1 MDINKQY
8 AFLKYVA
15 LALIVTLKSTLVMA
29 YTYDE
34 TLQDYASS
42 FSAVT
47 GPATLYSY
55 QKNPVT
61 GISSGLNFPVTWQ
74 TLSAGQD
81 MRLKLLV
88 PPGVD
93 YGSIYIQ
100 AMSMDAF
107 IGTCEGLNTTCALGL
122 TNASPM
128 FWPQTRPTT
137 SDYPALTMPKIVSL
151 VVKAAATS
159 SFTFTSLAITWH
171 IKDAALYQAWR
182 SARSWAGG
190 SGDCDGLGGEYCG
203 TGTGTPTNPDPGT
216 TPTTTPLTSITLSPS
231 TLTSG
236 QSATS
241 TIVPNTGATLPTC
254 TSSNAS
260 LVSIAGSKVALIG
273 TVSSNTTVMIT
284 CGNTTS
290 VLIVKAPVGAATGY
304 CVSETADVSGKISIK
319 VALTPATGDVNK
331 TATVWVAAWLPANAF
346 FMNESVLFL
355 MDKDKAWRQITSP
368 ILAEAAFEIGKKL
381 EAPTFLTIPTGVYSV
396 EKNILEASGVKLY
409 AGYIPVGETEMKVV
423 GPVWPSSAC
432 SN

>member
-15 LALIVTLKSTLVMA
+15 LALIVTIKSTLVMA

-107 IGTCEGLNTTCALGL
+107 IGTCEGVTNTCTLGL
-122 TNASPM
+122 TNASPV
-128 FWPQTRPTT
+128 FWPQTPIT
-137 SDYPALTMPKIVSL
+137 SGEYPALTTPKIVSL
-151 VVKAAATS
+151 VVKASATNA
-159 SFTFTSLAITWH
+159 FTFTSLAITWH
-171 IKDAALYQAWR
+171 IKDPALYQAWR
-182 SARSWAGG
+182 SARNWAGG
-190 SGDCDGLGGEYCG
+190 TGDCDGLNGEYCL
-203 TGTGTPTNPDPGT
+203 GTPGNTIP
-216 TPTTTPLTSITLSPS
+216 TPTTTPLTSITLSS
-231 TLTSG
+231 GTLTSG
-236 QSATS
+236 NSATS
-241 TIVPNTGATLPTC
+241 TIIPNTGATLPSC

-260 LVSIAGSKVALIG
+260 LVSIAGNRVSLTG
-273 TVSSNTTVMIT
+273 TVTQNTTVIIT
-284 CGNTTS
+284 CGS
-290 VLIVKAPVGAATGY
+290 VSANLIVKAAVGAATGN
-304 CVSETADVSGKISIK
+304 CVGETADANGKITVRI
-319 VALTPATGDVNK
+319 ALTPATGDANK

-346 FMNESVLFL
+346 FMNESVVFFL
-355 MDKDKAWRQITSP
+355 DKEKAWKQITSP
-368 ILAEAAFEIGKKL
+368 ILADVAFETGRKL
-381 EAPTFLTIPTGVYSV
+381 EAPTFLNVPTGVYSV
-396 EKNILEASGVKLY
+396 EKSILVASGVKLY
-409 AGYIPVGETEMKVV
+409 AGYLATGETEMKVV
-423 GPVWPSSAC
+423 GPVWPSASC
-432 SN
+432 Q